1 MRCFTTDLLARKLH
15 NACTASTAT
24 PAGCG
29 SSTAPFPMDRYL
41 DHRVGSSRAY
51 QRRMHQGGVDE
62 WSVVK
67 VNKFGWSQKRVIMI
81 DFDARVLR

>member
-1 MRCFTTDLLARKLH
+1 
-15 NACTASTAT
+15 
-24 PAGCG
+24 
-29 SSTAPFPMDRYL
+29 MDRYL

>member
-1 MRCFTTDLLARKLH
+1 MHALLHHGFAGTQIVQPAR
-15 NACTASTAT
+15 
-24 PAGCG
+24 PRG